1 MNAQSS
7 AYRRASDN
15 LIHPDGEAVARDN
28 DASKCGGHE
37 HGKEQ
42 KIAQLLSS
50 GERPIFHVPPP
61 FGVLRVPNGTRDSM
75 DCFYRTLQIVS
86 TWNARCQFSPNRSR
100 LAESFSTSIMSLLSI
115 DFFRVLRPR
124 MAA

>member
-15 LIHPDGEAVARDN
+15 LIHPAGEAVASDN
-28 DASKCGGHE
+28 DASKCGRHE

-42 KIAQLLSS
+42 KTAQLLSS
-50 GERPIFHVPPP
+50 GERPLFHVPPP
-61 FGVLRVPNGTRDSM
+61 FGVLRVPNGTRDM

-86 TWNARCQFSPNRSR
+86 TWNARWQFSPNRSR
-100 LAESFSTSIMSLLSI
+100 LAESFSTSIMSLLSM
-115 DFFRVLRPR
+115 FFRVRAPADGR
-124 MAA
+124 T